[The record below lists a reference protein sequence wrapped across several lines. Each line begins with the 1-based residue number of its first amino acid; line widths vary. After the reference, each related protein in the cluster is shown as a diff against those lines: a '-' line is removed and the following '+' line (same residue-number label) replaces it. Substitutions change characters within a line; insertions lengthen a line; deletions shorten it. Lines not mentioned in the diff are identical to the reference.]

1 MGKTLD
7 ASVRIL
13 RADGG
18 KRGPKED
25 MRVSISR
32 NVLVMGIDL
41 WGHFLGPKVPQSLG
55 ITDTDLALPLANRET
70 SRKLPHVP

>member
-25 MRVSISR
+25 MRVSIIAII
-32 NVLVMGIDL
+32 VQ
-41 WGHFLGPKVPQSLG
+41 KVY
-55 ITDTDLALPLANRET
+55 T
-70 SRKLPHVP
+70 